1 MIKKIIYGIGCFLA
15 VLFLGTGMFLSYQI
29 NVLRDRMEELEEN
42 TALAR
47 QEVSALA
54 DSKNQD
60 FIFERYEGDEL
71 VREHY
76 RMTAYGA
83 DRIVLRQEPEE
94 SLEEGYLVKV
104 RDGVLVVYENKTGT
118 VFESTDIPLE
128 ALPSEL
134 QAEVLLGKNLKNLDE
149 LYNFLEN
156 YSS

>member
-60 FIFERYEGDEL
+60 FIFERYEGEEL

-83 DRIVLRQEPEE
+83 DRIILRQEPEE

-134 QAEVLLGKNLKNLDE
+134 KAEVLLGKNLKNLDE

>member
-60 FIFERYEGDEL
+60 FIFERYEGEEL

-134 QAEVLLGKNLKNLDE
+134 KAEVLLGKNLKNLDE

>member
-29 NVLRDRMEELEEN
+29 NVLRDRREELEEN

-60 FIFERYEGDEL
+60 FIFERYEGEEL

-134 QAEVLLGKNLKNLDE
+134 KAEVLLGKNLKNLDE

>member
-1 MIKKIIYGIGCFLA
+1 MIKRIIYGIGCFL
-15 VLFLGTGMFLSYQI
+15 VILFLGAGMFLSYQI
-29 NVLRDRMEELEEN
+29 NVLRDRMQELEEN
-42 TALAR
+42 AELAR

-76 RMTAYGA
+76 RMTAYGS
-83 DRIVLRQEPEE
+83 DRIVLRQEQEE
-94 SLEEGYLVKV
+94 SSASGYLIRVK
-104 RDGVLVVYENKTGT
+104 DGVLVVYENGTDT
-118 VFESTDIPLE
+118 VFEYTDIPLE
-128 ALPSEL
+128 SLPSEL
-134 QAEVLLGKNLKNLDE
+134 QTEVLFGKNLKNLDE

>member
-1 MIKKIIYGIGCFLA
+1 MKKIIYGIGCFLA

-60 FIFERYEGDEL
+60 FIFERYEGEEL

-134 QAEVLLGKNLKNLDE
+134 KAEVLLGKNLKNLDE

>member
-29 NVLRDRMEELEEN
+29 NVLRDPLEELEEN

-60 FIFERYEGDEL
+60 FIFERYEGEEL

-134 QAEVLLGKNLKNLDE
+134 KAEVLLGKNLKNLDE